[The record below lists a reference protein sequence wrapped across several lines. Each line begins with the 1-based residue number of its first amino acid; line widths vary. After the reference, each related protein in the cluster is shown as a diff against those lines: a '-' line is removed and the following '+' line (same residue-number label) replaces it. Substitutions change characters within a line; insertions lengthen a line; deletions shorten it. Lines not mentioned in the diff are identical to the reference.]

1 LIIFVLPNNHTM
13 ANTDFDLKSGKEELA
28 FNDFILHAEDL
39 MRIQIYRNAREYYF
53 KALETNFNNQLA
65 SQKIAECNALIKS
78 ESKVILIIV
87 SIISIAALIII
98 FG

>member
-1 LIIFVLPNNHTM
+1 MT
-13 ANTDFDLKSGKEELA
+13 NTDIDLNAGKEELA

-39 MRIQIYRNAREYYF
+39 MRIQIYRNAREFYI

-78 ESKVILIIV
+78 ESKAILIIV
-87 SIISIAALIII
+87 SIIAMAAIVVLIAV
-98 FG
+98 